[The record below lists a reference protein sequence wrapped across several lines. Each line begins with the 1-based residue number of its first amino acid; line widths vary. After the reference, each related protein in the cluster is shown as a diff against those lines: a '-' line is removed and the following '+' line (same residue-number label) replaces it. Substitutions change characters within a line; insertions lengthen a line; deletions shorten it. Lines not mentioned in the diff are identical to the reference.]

1 MTNGLVYYVYIDASR
16 QWRWYLQAA
25 NGRKI
30 ANSGEGYHNQADC
43 IHAINLVA
51 GSTGAPIRHA

>member
-1 MTNGLVYYVYIDASR
+1 MAYHVYLDANN

-30 ANSGEGYHNQADC
+30 ANSGEGYHNKQDC
-43 IHAINLVA
+43 LDAIKLVK
-51 GSTGAPIRHA
+51 GSANAPVYGG